1 MNDRLQ
7 PSLKPRLLDRV
18 REALRLRHYSPRTEQ
33 AYVHWIR
40 RYVFFHQLRHP
51 SDMDQEDVKRFLSH
65 LAIDENLSAST
76 QNQALNALVFLYK
89 VVLGKEIGFIDG
101 VVRAKRP
108 KRLPV
113 VLTHEE
119 VAQLLSCLD
128 GVVSLVCHLLYGSGL
143 RLLECLQMRVKDID
157 LERNEICVR
166 DGKGQKD
173 RITVL
178 PAACR
183 GQRLDHLKRVR
194 TLHREDLARGL
205 GRAPLPEALARKY
218 VNADSEWCWQYVFPA
233 SSHYADSRT
242 GVRHRHHLHETVV
255 QKAVAQAVRRA
266 GIHKPA
272 TPHTLRHSFAT
283 ELIRAGYDIRTVQ
296 ELLGHQDVSTT
307 MIYTHVLNRGG
318 KGVQSPADRL

>member
-18 REALRLRHYSPRTEQ
+18 REALRLRHSPRTEQ

-65 LAIDENLSAST
+65 LAIDEKLSAST
-76 QNQALNALVFLYK
+76 QNQA
-89 VVLGKEIGFIDG
+89 
-101 VVRAKRP
+101 
-108 KRLPV
+108 PV

-119 VAQLLSCLD
+119 VAPLLSCLD

-157 LERNEICVR
+157 LHA
-166 DGKGQKD
+166 
-173 RITVL
+173 
-178 PAACR
+178 PPR
-183 GQRLDHLKRVR
+183 GPRK
-194 TLHREDLARGL
+194 GL
-205 GRAPLPEALARKY
+205 GRAPLPEALARKH

-255 QKAVAQAVRRA
+255 QNAVAQAVRRA

-283 ELIRAGYDIRTVQ
+283 ELIRAGYPRMLGRPAGRPSTQVALCPARATP
-296 ELLGHQDVSTT
+296 LLANDLPRQPPV
-307 MIYTHVLNRGG
+307 
-318 KGVQSPADRL
+318 

>member
-1 MNDRLQ
+1 VFGKPFASDTAPG
-7 PSLKPRLLDRV
+7 PSKP
-18 REALRLRHYSPRTEQ
+18 T
-33 AYVHWIR
+33 IR

-65 LAIDENLSAST
+65 LAIDEKLSAST
-76 QNQALNALVFLYK
+76 QNQA
-89 VVLGKEIGFIDG
+89 
-101 VVRAKRP
+101 
-108 KRLPV
+108 PV

-128 GVVSLVCHLLYGSGL
+128 GVVSLVCHLLYGSRL

-157 LERNEICVR
+157 L
-166 DGKGQKD
+166 DA
-173 RITVL
+173 
-178 PAACR
+178 PPR
-183 GQRLDHLKRVR
+183 GPRK
-194 TLHREDLARGL
+194 GL

-255 QKAVAQAVRRA
+255 QNAVAQAVRRA

-307 MIYTHVLNRGG
+307 MIYTHVLNRAEARVSRAPPTAYERSDPRMLGR
-318 KGVQSPADRL
+318 PAGRPSTGRLVSCASHSTLGQ